1 MKKKKKSGI
10 RSIINISK
18 VKADYIPSILESG
31 KLSTFP
37 VLLLTFLII
46 SLLMWV
52 KTLTET
58 FCVGTVIRPLF

>member
-1 MKKKKKSGI
+1 MKKSWSGI

-31 KLSTFP
+31 KLLIIP

-52 KTLTET
+52 KTLTKT
-58 FCVGTVIRPLF
+58 FRVGTVVQPLF